1 MTKTGEAAVGAQAAK
16 AQMQRQDMPPGRVY
30 GFLLVPGFA
39 LMSYASAI
47 EPLRAANVI
56 SGQQLYTWRHLSC
69 DASGE
74 ARASNGIR
82 IACDADLRDM
92 NALRGLGLDTL
103 IVCAGGNPVTFD
115 DASVLRALRR
125 AARAGI
131 RIGGV
136 SGGPFL
142 LARAGLLDG
151 YRNTI
156 HWEHQPALSEHFPE
170 LAMTGTLYEIDRERL
185 TCAGGIAALDMMAAE
200 IDAQHG
206 PKLAAAVSDWF
217 IQDGARPG
225 SGPQRSH
232 GRAHGHTDAPAPSRP
247 VATAL
252 ALMSANLEHPLS
264 VALLARRAG
273 VGQRQLERRFRS
285 EIGAGV
291 MTHYRVLRLERARAL
306 LRQTRMQVVEV
317 ALACGFSSASQFSR
331 ACKAHF
337 GRAPVDLRKFRYET
351 G

>member
-1 MTKTGEAAVGAQAAK
+1 MMKTGETALRGRPQDPQA
-16 AQMQRQDMPPGRVY
+16 PPCRVY

-56 SGQQLYTWRHLSC
+56 SGQPLYAWRHLSC
-69 DASGE
+69 DATRE
-74 ARASNGIR
+74 ARASNGIT
-82 IACDADLRDM
+82 IACDADLRDA
-92 NALRGLGLDTL
+92 NAVHALRLDTL

-115 DASVLRALRR
+115 DAGLLRALRR
-125 AARAGI
+125 TARAGI
-131 RIGGV
+131 RMGGV

-151 YRNTI
+151 YRSTI

-170 LAMTGTLYEIDRERL
+170 LAMTGSLYEIDRERL
-185 TCAGGIAALDMMAAE
+185 TCAGGIAALDMMASE
-200 IDAQHG
+200 IDAHHG
-206 PKLAAAVSDWF
+206 PELAGAVSEWF

-232 GRAHGHTDAPAPSRP
+232 ARADAPAPSRP

-252 ALMSANLEHPLS
+252 ALMSAHLENPLGIDT
-264 VALLARRAG
+264 LACRAG
-273 VGQRQLERRFRS
+273 IGQRQLERRFMK

-337 GRAPVDLRKFRYET
+337 GHAPVTLRKFRYET

>member
-1 MTKTGEAAVGAQAAK
+1 MMKTGEAAAEMQLAK
-16 AQMQRQDMPPGRVY
+16 ARMKGRDVPPGRVY

-56 SGQQLYTWRHLSC
+56 AGQPLYAWRHLSC
-69 DASGE
+69 DASGV
-74 ARASNGIR
+74 ARASNGIS
-82 IACDADLRDM
+82 IACDADLRDA
-92 NALRGLGLDTL
+92 NAVRAMRLDTL

-115 DASVLRALRR
+115 DVSVLRTLRR

-151 YRNTI
+151 YRSTI

-170 LAMTGTLYEIDRERL
+170 LAMTGSLYEIDRERL
-185 TCAGGIAALDMMAAE
+185 TCAGGIAALDMMTAE
-200 IDAQHG
+200 IDAHHG
-206 PKLAAAVSDWF
+206 PGLAGAVSEWF

-225 SGPQRSH
+225 SGPQRSPN
-232 GRAHGHTDAPAPSRP
+232 RADAPAPGRP
-247 VATAL
+247 VAAAL
-252 ALMSANLEHPLS
+252 ALMSAHLENPLS
-264 VALLARRAG
+264 ITSLARRAG
-273 VGQRQLERRFRS
+273 IGQRQLERRFMK
-285 EIGAGV
+285 EIGIGV
-291 MTHYRVLRLERARAL
+291 MTHYRILRLERARAL
-306 LRQTRMQVVEV
+306 LRQTRMQVVEI

-337 GRAPVDLRKFRYET
+337 GHAPVTLRKIHYET

>member
-1 MTKTGEAAVGAQAAK
+1 MTITGDHHEITAAHTPQA
-16 AQMQRQDMPPGRVY
+16 PPGRVY

-56 SGQQLYTWRHLSC
+56 AGQPFYAWRHLSC
-69 DASGE
+69 DASKV
-74 ARASNGIR
+74 ARASNGIT
-82 IACDADLRDM
+82 ITCDADLRDT
-92 NALRGLGLDTL
+92 NAVNALGLDTL

-115 DASVLRALRR
+115 DAGVLRALRR

-142 LARAGLLDG
+142 LARAGLLEG
-151 YRNTI
+151 YRSTI

-170 LAMTGTLYEIDRERL
+170 LAMTGSLYEIDRERL

-200 IDAQHG
+200 IDAHHG
-206 PKLAAAVSDWF
+206 PRLAGAVSEWF

-232 GRAHGHTDAPAPSRP
+232 NRADAPAPSRP

-252 ALMSANLEHPLS
+252 ALMSAHLENPLRIET
-264 VALLARRAG
+264 LARRAG
-273 VGQRQLERRFRS
+273 IGQRQLERRFIK
-285 EIGAGV
+285 EIGTGV
-291 MTHYRVLRLERARAL
+291 MAHYRALRLERARAL

-331 ACKAHF
+331 ACRAHF
-337 GRAPVDLRKFRYET
+337 GHAPVALRKFRYET

>member
-1 MTKTGEAAVGAQAAK
+1 MSITGDDHENNAALALHAL
-16 AQMQRQDMPPGRVY
+16 PPARVY

-56 SGQQLYTWRHLSC
+56 AGQSLYGWRHLAC
-69 DASGE
+69 DAGGS
-74 ARASNGIR
+74 ARASNGIT
-82 IACDADLRDM
+82 IACDADIRDTNAM
-92 NALRGLGLDTL
+92 NALGLDTL
-103 IVCAGGNPVTFD
+103 LVCAGGNPVTFD
-115 DASVLRALRR
+115 DAAVLRALRR

-131 RIGGV
+131 RMGGV

-142 LARAGLLDG
+142 LARAGLLEG
-151 YRNTI
+151 FRSTV
-156 HWEHQPALSEHFPE
+156 HWEHQPAMSEHFPD

-200 IDAQHG
+200 IDAHHG
-206 PKLAAAVSDWF
+206 PQLAGAVSEWF

-225 SGPQRSH
+225 SGPQRRH
-232 GRAHGHTDAPAPSRP
+232 HRFNGGFDTPAPSRP
-247 VATAL
+247 VAAAL
-252 ALMSANLEHPLS
+252 ALMSAHLENPLS
-264 VALLARRAG
+264 IATLASRAG
-273 VGQRQLERRFRS
+273 IGQRQLERRFMK

-291 MTHYRVLRLERARAL
+291 MAHYRALRLERARAL

-337 GRAPVDLRKFRYET
+337 GHAPVDLRKFRYEP